1 MSGSAGPGLL
11 LPEEIGPA
19 DAARVLAH
27 VNAAADAA
35 VLAETVGFLEGR
47 ETGLRIAEAIL
58 ARRAEAGPFASLDA
72 LLAVTG
78 VNLARFTEIVTALS
92 GARPGRAAGGVL
104 RLLPASPAPWLGQ
117 SVAVMGQLLDAAGRG
132 VPGAPV
138 TCVASA
144 GVLTA
149 RIGTEVQRGSSV
161 VVATEP
167 GGIVRFAWE
176 PEILPPLD
184 PDAAAALRAELSQI
198 DPSSGTIGAAGKA
211 LAGFAAAYR
220 SPGAV
225 ALRSAVDTLA
235 AAMPAEPASPFSAW
249 PLMPVTLIA
258 LAGPEGHAETVA
270 VAVLR
275 VRNWLGGF
283 LAELEAAIAGDA
295 RMGDALRTFDVRTE
309 TGEMLARGIAGVAEG
324 YAGLER
330 GAIGERIR
338 DRVSGRSIETYVG
351 SVVERVEP
359 AVLVDVVRASGA
371 SSAAIAGGGFA
382 VYEAIR
388 TVQDVQDT
396 IGNRGVLDGRLG
408 RLEGRF
414 DALEVRAVDRT
425 AFDSLAAEVA
435 ATDARS
441 RALDTRIGRVEAVQ
455 GPTRADLA
463 ALETRLAERFR
474 ADLASAVGGVR
485 TDLGAQIGGTRTE
498 LGALRTELG
507 TVRRDLTARID
518 TKADAGTVTTDIG
531 GLRQSVDALRAENR
545 QLGTRLEGVDT
556 RLSTRISEVDTRV
569 NRIGATRPR
578 GPGG

>member
-1 MSGSAGPGLL
+1 
-11 LPEEIGPA
+11 
-19 DAARVLAH
+19 
-27 VNAAADAA
+27 
-35 VLAETVGFLEGR
+35 
-47 ETGLRIAEAIL
+47 
-58 ARRAEAGPFASLDA
+58 
-72 LLAVTG
+72 
-78 VNLARFTEIVTALS
+78 
-92 GARPGRAAGGVL
+92 
-104 RLLPASPAPWLGQ
+104 
-117 SVAVMGQLLDAAGRG
+117 
-132 VPGAPV
+132 
-138 TCVASA
+138 
-144 GVLTA
+144 
-149 RIGTEVQRGSSV
+149 
-161 VVATEP
+161 
-167 GGIVRFAWE
+167 
-176 PEILPPLD
+176 
-184 PDAAAALRAELSQI
+184 
-198 DPSSGTIGAAGKA
+198 
-211 LAGFAAAYR
+211 
-220 SPGAV
+220 
-225 ALRSAVDTLA
+225 
-235 AAMPAEPASPFSAW
+235 
-249 PLMPVTLIA
+249 MPVTLIA

-309 TGEMLARGIAGVAEG
+309 TGETLARGIAGVAEG